1 MAGSSAVGR
10 PARARRAAALGV
22 GTLVRRLLIAAV
34 LIVGVTVAVFPF
46 LYLLLQSLAPWDQV
60 DRRVFP
66 TALTLRSYRWLLFEA
81 GARDPWL
88 RALFNSFFVTVA
100 SVLLMV
106 TSAGLVGYALS
117 HIPFRGRAAINNV
130 ILFHMFFPGI
140 LLLVPTFLIVRYAGL
155 YNTYA
160 GMIIPT
166 AMSVWAIFM
175 YTSFFKG
182 VSSEMIEA
190 ARIDGAS
197 EAQIVFRIIVPV
209 SLPITSVITLF
220 LFMDRW
226 GQLLWDLMV
235 VSDRSKMTLSVLL
248 ASLQGSYAPYPG
260 PIYAAST
267 LLTLPVLIV
276 FWLFRRNFTAG
287 IAFVF
292 K

>member
-1 MAGSSAVGR
+1 MVGGKVN
-10 PARARRAAALGV
+10 PLWWV
-22 GTLVRRLLIAAV
+22 LTV
-34 LIVGVTVAVFPF
+34 LILVVGLTAAVFPF
-46 LYLLLQSLAPWDQV
+46 FYLIVQSLSPWDEV
-60 DRRVFP
+60 NRRVLP
-66 TALTLRSYRWLLFEA
+66 STLTLRSYQWLFFDA
-81 GARDPWL
+81 GARDPWV
-88 RALFNSFFVTVA
+88 RALLNSFIVTVV

-106 TSAGLVGYALS
+106 VSAGMAGYALS
-117 HIPFRGRAAINNV
+117 LIPFRGRAIINNV
-130 ILFHMFFPGI
+130 ILFHMFFPAI
-140 LLLVPTFLIVRYAGL
+140 ILLVPTFLIVRYAGL
-155 YNTYA
+155 YDTYG

-175 YTSFFKG
+175 YTSFFKS

-197 EAQIVFRIIVPV
+197 ELALIFRIIVPV
-209 SLPITSVITLF
+209 SLPITAVITLF

-248 ASLQGSYAPYPG
+248 ASLSGSYAPYPG

-276 FWLFRRNFTAG
+276 FWFFRKQFTAG
-287 IAFVF
+287 ISFVF

>member
-1 MAGSSAVGR
+1 MVGGKVNPLWR
-10 PARARRAAALGV
+10 ILTAL
-22 GTLVRRLLIAAV
+22 V
-34 LIVGVTVAVFPF
+34 LIVGVTAAVFPF
-46 LYLLLQSLAPWDQV
+46 FYLIVQSLSPWDEV
-60 DRRVFP
+60 NRRVLP
-66 TALTLRSYRWLLFEA
+66 STLTLRSYQWLFFDA
-81 GARDPWL
+81 GARDPWV
-88 RALFNSFFVTVA
+88 RALLNSFIVTVV

-117 HIPFRGRAAINNV
+117 LIPFRGRGIINNI
-130 ILFHMFFPGI
+130 ILFHMFFPAI
-140 LLLVPTFLIVRYAGL
+140 ILLVPTFLIVRYVGL
-155 YNTYA
+155 YNTYG

-175 YTSFFKG
+175 YTSFFKS
-182 VSSEMIEA
+182 VSGEMIEA

-197 EAQIVFRIIVPV
+197 ELALIFRIVVPV
-209 SLPITSVITLF
+209 SLPITAVITLF

-248 ASLQGSYAPYPG
+248 ASLSGSYAPYPG

-276 FWLFRRNFTAG
+276 FWFFRKNFTAG
-287 IAFVF
+287 ISFVF
-292 K
+292 R

>member
-1 MAGSSAVGR
+1 MVGGKVNPLWR
-10 PARARRAAALGV
+10 ILTV
-22 GTLVRRLLIAAV
+22 LVLVIGLTA
-34 LIVGVTVAVFPF
+34 AVFPF
-46 LYLLLQSLAPWDQV
+46 FYLIVQSLSPWDEV
-60 DRRVFP
+60 NRRVLP
-66 TALTLRSYRWLLFEA
+66 STLTLRSYQWLFFDA
-81 GARDPWL
+81 GARDPWV
-88 RALFNSFFVTVA
+88 RALLNSFIVTVV

-106 TSAGLVGYALS
+106 TTAGMVGYSLS
-117 HIPFRGRAAINNV
+117 LIPFRGRAVINNV
-130 ILFHMFFPGI
+130 ILFHMFFPAI
-140 LLLVPTFLIVRYAGL
+140 ILLVPTFLIVRYAGL
-155 YNTYA
+155 YNTYG

-175 YTSFFKG
+175 YTSFFKS

-197 EAQIVFRIIVPV
+197 ELALIFRIIVPV
-209 SLPITSVITLF
+209 SLPITAVITLF

-248 ASLQGSYAPYPG
+248 ASLSGSYAPYPG

-267 LLTLPVLIV
+267 LLTLPVLVV
-276 FWLFRRNFTAG
+276 FWFFRKNFTAG
-287 IAFVF
+287 ISFVF

>member
-1 MAGSSAVGR
+1 MAGSKPSPLWRVVM
-10 PARARRAAALGV
+10 AL
-22 GTLVRRLLIAAV
+22 V
-34 LIVGVTVAVFPF
+34 LIVGLTAAVFPF
-46 LYLLLQSLAPWDQV
+46 LYLILQSLAPWDQV
-60 DRRVFP
+60 DKRVFP
-66 TALTLRSYRWLLFEA
+66 STFTLRSYNYLFFDA
-81 GARDPWL
+81 GSRDPWL
-88 RALFNSFFVTVA
+88 GALANSFFVTIV

-106 TSAGLVGYALS
+106 VFAGLVGYALS
-117 HIPFRGRAAINNV
+117 LIPFRGRKIINNV
-130 ILFHMFFPGI
+130 ILFHMFFPAI
-140 LLLVPTFLIVRYAGL
+140 ILLVPTFLIVRYMGL

-175 YTSFFKG
+175 YTSFFRS

-197 EAQIVFRIIVPV
+197 EIAVVWRIIVPV
-209 SLPITSVITLF
+209 SLPITAVITLF

-248 ASLQGSYAPYPG
+248 ASLSGSYAPYPG

-276 FWLFRRNFTAG
+276 FWLFRKQFTAG

-292 K
+292 R

>member
-1 MAGSSAVGR
+1 MVGSKANPLWRIFV
-10 PARARRAAALGV
+10 
-22 GTLVRRLLIAAV
+22 V
-34 LIVGVTVAVFPF
+34 LILIIGVTAAVFPF
-46 LYLLLQSLAPWDQV
+46 LYLILQSLAPWDQV
-60 DRRVFP
+60 DRRVIP
-66 TALTLRSYRWLLFEA
+66 SSLTLRSYQWLFFDA
-81 GARDPWL
+81 GARDPWV
-88 RALFNSFFVTVA
+88 RALLNSFIVTIV

-106 TSAGLVGYALS
+106 VSAGLVGYALS
-117 HIPFRGRAAINNV
+117 LIPFRGRRVINNV
-130 ILFHMFFPGI
+130 ILFHMFFPAI
-140 LLLVPTFLIVRYAGL
+140 ILLVPTFLIVRFAGL

-160 GMIIPT
+160 GMIVPT

-175 YTSFFKG
+175 YTSFFKS

-197 EAQIVFRIIVPV
+197 ELAVIFRIIVPV
-209 SLPITSVITLF
+209 SLPITAVITLF

-248 ASLQGSYAPYPG
+248 ATLSGSYAPYPG

-276 FWLFRRNFTAG
+276 FWFFRKNFTAG

>member
-1 MAGSSAVGR
+1 MVGGKVNPLWR
-10 PARARRAAALGV
+10 V
-22 GTLVRRLLIAAV
+22 
-34 LIVGVTVAVFPF
+34 VTVLVLAIGLTAAVFPF
-46 LYLLLQSLAPWDQV
+46 FYLIVQSLSPWDEV
-60 DRRVFP
+60 NRRVLP
-66 TALTLRSYRWLLFEA
+66 STLTLRSYQWLFFDA
-81 GARDPWL
+81 GARDPWV
-88 RALFNSFFVTVA
+88 RALLNSFIVTVV

-106 TSAGLVGYALS
+106 TTAGMVGYSLS
-117 HIPFRGRAAINNV
+117 LIPFRGRAVINNV
-130 ILFHMFFPGI
+130 ILFHMFFPAI
-140 LLLVPTFLIVRYAGL
+140 ILLVPTFLIVRYAGL
-155 YNTYA
+155 YNTYG

-175 YTSFFKG
+175 YTSFFKS

-197 EAQIVFRIIVPV
+197 ELALIFRIIVPV
-209 SLPITSVITLF
+209 SLPITAVITLF

-248 ASLQGSYAPYPG
+248 ASLSGSYAPYPG

-267 LLTLPVLIV
+267 LLTLPVLVV
-276 FWLFRRNFTAG
+276 FWFFRKNFTAG
-287 IAFVF
+287 ISFVF

>member
-1 MAGSSAVGR
+1 MVGGKVNPLWR
-10 PARARRAAALGV
+10 ILTAL
-22 GTLVRRLLIAAV
+22 V
-34 LIVGVTVAVFPF
+34 LIVGITAAVFPF
-46 LYLLLQSLAPWDQV
+46 FYLIVQSLSPWDEV
-60 DRRVFP
+60 NRRVLP
-66 TALTLRSYRWLLFEA
+66 SSLTLRSYQWLFFDA
-81 GARDPWL
+81 GARDPWV
-88 RALFNSFFVTVA
+88 RALLNSFIVTVV

-117 HIPFRGRAAINNV
+117 LIPFRGRGVINNI
-130 ILFHMFFPGI
+130 ILFHMFFPSI
-140 LLLVPTFLIVRYAGL
+140 ILLVPTFLIVRYAGL
-155 YNTYA
+155 YNTYG

-175 YTSFFKG
+175 YTSFFKS

-197 EAQIVFRIIVPV
+197 ELALIFRIVVPV
-209 SLPITSVITLF
+209 SLPITAVITLF

-248 ASLQGSYAPYPG
+248 ASLSGSYAPYPG

-276 FWLFRRNFTAG
+276 FWFFRKNFTAG
-287 IAFVF
+287 ISFVF
-292 K
+292 R

>member
-1 MAGSSAVGR
+1 MVGGKVNPLWR
-10 PARARRAAALGV
+10 V
-22 GTLVRRLLIAAV
+22 
-34 LIVGVTVAVFPF
+34 VTVLVLAIGLTAAVFPF
-46 LYLLLQSLAPWDQV
+46 FYLIVQSLSPWDEV
-60 DRRVFP
+60 NRRVLP
-66 TALTLRSYRWLLFEA
+66 STLTLRSYQWLFFDA
-81 GARDPWL
+81 GARDPWV
-88 RALFNSFFVTVA
+88 RALVNSFIVTVV

-106 TSAGLVGYALS
+106 TTAGMVGYSLS
-117 HIPFRGRAAINNV
+117 LIPFRGRAVINNV
-130 ILFHMFFPGI
+130 ILFHMFFPAI
-140 LLLVPTFLIVRYAGL
+140 ILLVPTFLIVRYAGL
-155 YNTYA
+155 YNTYG

-175 YTSFFKG
+175 YTSFFKS

-197 EAQIVFRIIVPV
+197 ELALIFRIIVPV
-209 SLPITSVITLF
+209 SLPITAVITLF

-248 ASLQGSYAPYPG
+248 ASLSGSYAPYPG

-276 FWLFRRNFTAG
+276 FWFFRKNFTAG
-287 IAFVF
+287 ISFVF

>member
-1 MAGSSAVGR
+1 MVG
-10 PARARRAAALGV
+10 ARANPLGRSLVALVLLVGV
-22 GTLVRRLLIAAV
+22 VAAV
-34 LIVGVTVAVFPF
+34 SPF
-46 LYLLLQSLAPWDQV
+46 LYLIVQSLAPWDQV
-60 DRRVFP
+60 DKQVIP
-66 TALTLRSYRWLLFEA
+66 SSLTLRSYNWLFFEA

-88 RALFNSFFVTVA
+88 QALVNSFIVTVT

-106 TSAGLVGYALS
+106 VSAGLVGYALS
-117 HIPFRGRAAINNV
+117 LIPFRGRGLINNV
-130 ILFHMFFPGI
+130 ILFHMFFPAI
-140 LLLVPTFLIVRYAGL
+140 ILLVPTFLIVRYVGL
-155 YNTYA
+155 YNSYA

-175 YTSFFKG
+175 YTSFFKS
-182 VSSEMIEA
+182 VDSEMIEA

-197 EAQIVFRIIVPV
+197 EIAVVFRIIVPV
-209 SLPITSVITLF
+209 SLPITAVITLF

-248 ASLQGSYAPYPG
+248 ASLSGSYAPYPG

-276 FWLFRRNFTAG
+276 FWFFRKQFTAG

>member
-1 MAGSSAVGR
+1 MVGR
-10 PARARRAAALGV
+10 ANPLGR
-22 GTLVRRLLIAAV
+22 TLVALLLTI
-34 LIVGVTVAVFPF
+34 GVTAAVFPF
-46 LYLLLQSLAPWDQV
+46 VYLILQSLAPWDQV
-60 DRRVFP
+60 DTRVVPSSF
-66 TALTLRSYRWLLFEA
+66 TLRSYTWLFFDA
-81 GARDPWL
+81 GARDPWV
-88 RALFNSFFVTVA
+88 RALFNSFLVTVA

-106 TSAGLVGYALS
+106 VSAGLVGYALS
-117 HIPFRGRAAINNV
+117 LIPFRGRGLINNA
-130 ILFHMFFPGI
+130 ILFHMFFPAI
-140 LLLVPTFLIVRYAGL
+140 ILLVPTFLIVRYAGL
-155 YNTYA
+155 YNTYG

-175 YTSFFKG
+175 YSSFFRS

-197 EAQIVFRIIVPV
+197 ELAIVFRIIVPV
-209 SLPITSVITLF
+209 SLPITAVITLF

-248 ASLQGSYAPYPG
+248 ASLSGSYAPYPG

-276 FWLFRRNFTAG
+276 FWFFRKSFTAG
-287 IAFVF
+287 ISFVF
-292 K
+292 R

>member
-1 MAGSSAVGR
+1 MVGGKVNPLWR
-10 PARARRAAALGV
+10 VLM
-22 GTLVRRLLIAAV
+22 V
-34 LIVGVTVAVFPF
+34 LILVVGVTAAVFPF
-46 LYLLLQSLAPWDQV
+46 FYLIVQSLSPWDEV
-60 DRRVFP
+60 NRRVLP
-66 TALTLRSYRWLLFEA
+66 STLTLRSYQWLFFDA
-81 GARDPWL
+81 GARDPWV
-88 RALFNSFFVTVA
+88 RALLNSFIVTVV

-106 TSAGLVGYALS
+106 TTAGMVGYSLS
-117 HIPFRGRAAINNV
+117 LIPFRGRAIINNV
-130 ILFHMFFPGI
+130 ILFHMFFPAI
-140 LLLVPTFLIVRYAGL
+140 ILLVPTFLIVRYAGL
-155 YNTYA
+155 YNTYG

-175 YTSFFKG
+175 YTSFFKS

-197 EAQIVFRIIVPV
+197 ELALIFRIIVPV
-209 SLPITSVITLF
+209 SLPITAVITLF

-248 ASLQGSYAPYPG
+248 ASLSGSYAPYPG

-276 FWLFRRNFTAG
+276 FWFFRKNFTAG
-287 IAFVF
+287 ISFVF

>member
-1 MAGSSAVGR
+1 MVGSSASKVL
-10 PARARRAAALGV
+10 RR
-22 GTLVRRLLIAAV
+22 TLIALV
-34 LIVGVTVAVFPF
+34 LIVGVGLAVFPF
-46 LYLLLQSLAPWDQV
+46 LYLVLQSLAPWDQV

-66 TALTLRSYRWLLFEA
+66 TSLTLRSYRWLLFDA
-81 GARDPWL
+81 GARDPWV
-88 RALFNSFFVTVA
+88 RALFNSFFVTVV

-117 HIPFRGRAAINNV
+117 VIPFRGRQLINNV
-130 ILFHMFFPGI
+130 ILFHMFFPAI

-155 YNTYA
+155 YNTYG

-175 YTSFFKG
+175 YTAFFK
-182 VSSEMIEA
+182 SISTEMIEA

-197 EAQIVFRIIVPV
+197 ELSIIFRIVVPV
-209 SLPITSVITLF
+209 SLPITSVIALF

-248 ASLQGSYAPYPG
+248 ATLSGSYAPYPG

-276 FWLFRRNFTAG
+276 FWFFRRNFTAG

>member
-1 MAGSSAVGR
+1 MVGSKTNPLQRVLV
-10 PARARRAAALGV
+10 AL
-22 GTLVRRLLIAAV
+22 V
-34 LIVGVTVAVFPF
+34 LIVGVSAAVFPF
-46 LYLLLQSLAPWDQV
+46 LYLILQSLAPWDQV
-60 DRRVFP
+60 DKRVVPSSF
-66 TALTLRSYRWLLFEA
+66 TLRSYSYLFFDA

-88 RALFNSFFVTVA
+88 GALLNSFIVTLI
-100 SVLLMV
+100 SVVLMV
-106 TSAGLVGYALS
+106 VFAGLVGYALS
-117 HIPFRGRAAINNV
+117 LIPFRGRAFINNV
-130 ILFHMFFPGI
+130 ILFHMFFPAI
-140 LLLVPTFLIVRYAGL
+140 ILLVPTFLIVRYAGL

-175 YTSFFKG
+175 YTSFFKS

-197 EAQIVFRIIVPV
+197 EIALIWRIIVPV
-209 SLPITSVITLF
+209 SLPITAVITLF

-248 ASLQGSYAPYPG
+248 ASLSGSYAPYPG

-276 FWLFRRNFTAG
+276 FWLFRKQFTAG

>member
-1 MAGSSAVGR
+1 MVGAK
-10 PARARRAAALGV
+10 PNP
-22 GTLVRRLLIAAV
+22 LVRILGALVLIIGVTAAV
-34 LIVGVTVAVFPF
+34 SPF
-46 LYLLLQSLAPWDQV
+46 LYLIVQSLAPWDQV
-60 DRRVFP
+60 DKRVFP
-66 TALTLRSYRWLLFEA
+66 SSFTLRSYNWLFFEA

-88 RALFNSFFVTVA
+88 QALVNSFIVTII

-106 TSAGLVGYALS
+106 VSAGLVGYALS
-117 HIPFRGRAAINNV
+117 LIPFRGRGVINNV
-130 ILFHMFFPGI
+130 ILFHMFFPAI
-140 LLLVPTFLIVRYAGL
+140 ILLVPTFLIVRYAGL

-182 VSSEMIEA
+182 VNSEMIEA

-197 EAQIVFRIIVPV
+197 EIAVIFRIIVPV
-209 SLPITSVITLF
+209 SLPITAVITLF

-248 ASLQGSYAPYPG
+248 ASLSGSYAPYPG

-276 FWLFRRNFTAG
+276 FWFFRKQFTAG

>member
-1 MAGSSAVGR
+1 MVGSKANSLWRMFV
-10 PARARRAAALGV
+10 AL
-22 GTLVRRLLIAAV
+22 V
-34 LIVGVTVAVFPF
+34 LIIGVTAAVFPF
-46 LYLLLQSLAPWDQV
+46 LYLILQSLAPWDQV
-60 DRRVFP
+60 DRRVLP
-66 TALTLRSYRWLLFEA
+66 SSLTLRSYRWLFFDA

-88 RALFNSFFVTVA
+88 RALLNSFIVTVV

-106 TSAGLVGYALS
+106 VSAGLVGYALS
-117 HIPFRGRAAINNV
+117 LIPFRGRRVINNV
-130 ILFHMFFPGI
+130 ILFHMFFPAI
-140 LLLVPTFLIVRYAGL
+140 ILLVPTFLIVRFAGL

-160 GMIIPT
+160 GMVVPT

-175 YTSFFKG
+175 YTSFFKS

-197 EAQIVFRIIVPV
+197 ELAVIFRIIVPV
-209 SLPITSVITLF
+209 SLPITAVITLF

-248 ASLQGSYAPYPG
+248 ATLSGSYAPYPG

-276 FWLFRRNFTAG
+276 FWFFRKNFTAG